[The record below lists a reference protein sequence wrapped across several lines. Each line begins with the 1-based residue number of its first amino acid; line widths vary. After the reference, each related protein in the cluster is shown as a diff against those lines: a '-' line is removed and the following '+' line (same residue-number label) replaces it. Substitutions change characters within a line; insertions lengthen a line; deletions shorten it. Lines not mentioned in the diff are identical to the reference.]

1 MKLYKLTDKAGNT
14 KCNTR
19 WDVGVVHRRNKCKN
33 PRLCSS
39 DIFHAY
45 TNINLAFLL
54 NPIHAE
60 INNPVVWECEGTPV
74 VDDWGKV
81 GCFRLKVIQK
91 LDDPIWINSDK
102 EKHVQ
107 VTFAVLCAES
117 VLHYHEEK
125 YLYDNRPRA
134 AIDVARIYLVNP
146 HMNASTHY
154 TSAVYDAASAA
165 YAAHAAAHAVY
176 DAHAAAHAAHAAAH
190 AAHAASAAVHAVHG
204 AAHAAHAAAHAAHA
218 AAHAASAADTACAK
232 IDFGILAD
240 KAVEMVYNKEKN
252 ENSK

>member
-1 MKLYKLTDKAGNT
+1 MKLYKLTDKYGNT

-74 VDDWGKV
+74 VEDWGKV

-117 VLHYHEEK
+117 VLHYHEEE

-146 HMNASTHY
+146 HMNASTKY
-154 TSAVYDAASAA
+154 ASAASA
-165 YAAHAAAHAVY
+165 
-176 DAHAAAHAAHAAAH
+176 
-190 AAHAASAAVHAVHG
+190 AAHAASATDTAVYAADHAAS
-204 AAHAAHAAAHAAHA
+204 AAAYAAYAAAAAHAAAAYAASAAASA
-218 AAHAASAADTACAK
+218 AAHAAAADTACAK

-252 ENSK
+252 ENGK